1 MSKAD
6 TAAPR
11 RPSVSPTEPS
21 SPPAAVPP
29 GGYEAKIRSL
39 HRTRLAL
46 VYVRQ
51 SSPQQVLHHR
61 ESAARQYGLAH
72 RAVALGWPGERV
84 LVIDD
89 DQGQSGRSAD
99 RRAGFQRLVAEV
111 TLNHVGIVLGLEMSR
126 LARSHK
132 DWHHLFEV
140 CAVFGVLLADEDG
153 VYDPSDPNDRLLLG
167 LKGMISEVEL
177 FTMRSRLER
186 GKLNKA
192 RRGELFV
199 GAPLGYVR
207 LPSGELDL
215 DPDEQVRGGVR
226 MIFDRFEELGSVGAV
241 FRCLRRQG
249 ITLAVRAT
257 KGPNRGQVEQRR
269 PRLGRIYD
277 VLRHPLYAGA
287 YVYGRR
293 PVDPQRQ
300 VSGRSRGGQRSV
312 PMSEWKVLIRDR
324 VPAYITWEGFL
335 ENQERL
341 RRNRQVATAPGVSRR
356 GSALLGGLIVC
367 GGCGWRMQVHY
378 RAHGKSTYRCM
389 RHWQQ
394 GEADA
399 CPGLQAEVVDVVVAK
414 AVLHALEPASL
425 ELSLQAVADLRK
437 ERERLDRHWRQQL
450 GRARSEA
457 EWAERQY
464 RAVEP
469 EHRLVARTLE
479 GRWET
484 ALRELARLQEEYDRF
499 GRQELVAPTELECA
513 RIRSLAEAIPALW
526 QAGGTT
532 DTDRKEILR
541 CLVDKIAVN
550 VQHNSEHVTMM
561 IHWHG
566 GFVSDQE
573 VIRPVRRYDQL
584 RDLDGLMDRLVQL
597 RRAGQSAAGIAER
610 LNREGYRTPKRRTPF
625 TAWVVR
631 QLLHRRKPSIEEA
644 ELAPLGPGEW
654 WLPELARALKMSPL
668 KLRDWVLRGW
678 VQARQTT
685 VQGLWV
691 VRADAEEIQ
700 RLERLQI
707 CSRRGVRSYP
717 KELTTPQ
724 TRENVSAPMEAE
736 DVNQGND
743 RVKSP

>member
-1 MSKAD
+1 MSQPD
-6 TAAPR
+6 TAASR
-11 RPSVSPTEPS
+11 RPSAAPTALP
-21 SPPAAVPP
+21 SPPVAAPLS
-29 GGYEAKIRSL
+29 GYEAKIRSP

-72 RAVALGWPGERV
+72 RAVALGWPEQRV

-99 RRAGFQRLVAEV
+99 GRAGFQRLVTEV

-177 FTMRSRLER
+177 LTMRSRLER
-186 GKLNKA
+186 GKLHKA
-192 RRGELFV
+192 ERGELFV

-257 KGPNRGQVEQRR
+257 KGPNRGQVEQRP
-269 PRLGRIYD
+269 PRLGRLYD

-287 YVYGRR
+287 YAYGRR

-300 VSGRSRGGQRSV
+300 ASGRSRGGQRWV
-312 PMSEWKVLIRDR
+312 PMSQWKVLIRDR
-324 VPAYITWEGFL
+324 VPAYITWEHYL
-335 ENQERL
+335 KNQECL
-341 RRNRQVATAPGVSRR
+341 KRNRQVATAPGVPRR
-356 GSALLGGLIVC
+356 GRALLGGLIVC

-378 RAHGKSTYRCM
+378 RTQGKPTYRCM

-399 CPGLQAEVVDVVVAK
+399 CPGLQAEVVDDVVAA
-414 AVLHALEPASL
+414 AVVQALEPAAL
-425 ELSLQAVADLRK
+425 ELSLQAIDDLRK
-437 ERERLDRHWRQQL
+437 ERERLDRHWQQQL
-450 GRARSEA
+450 ARARAEA
-457 EWAERQY
+457 ERAERQY

-479 GRWET
+479 QRWEM
-484 ALRELARLQEEYDRF
+484 ALRELARLQEDYDRF
-499 GRQELVAPTELECA
+499 GRQEPAALTEQERA

-526 QAGGTT
+526 QAEGTT
-532 DTDRKEILR
+532 DADRKEVLR
-541 CLVDKIAVN
+541 CLVEKVMVD
-550 VQHNSEHVTMM
+550 VQHKSEHVAIK

-566 GFVSDQE
+566 GFISHHE

-584 RDLDGLMDRLVQL
+584 RDRDGLMDRLVEL
-597 RRAGQSAAGIAER
+597 RQAGQSAAGIAEQ
-610 LNREGYRTPKRRTPF
+610 LNREGFRTPKRRTPF

-631 QLLHRRKPSIEEA
+631 QLLHRRKLSTEKA
-644 ELAPLGPGEW
+644 VVGPLGSGEW
-654 WLPELARALKMSPL
+654 WLPDLARALGMRPV

-678 VQARQTT
+678 VQSRQTT
-685 VQGLWV
+685 VRGLWV
-691 VRADAEEIQ
+691 VWADAEELR
-700 RLERLQI
+700 RLERLQA

-724 TRENVSAPMEAE
+724 TRKSDCTPRGEGREQENLSTAHS
-736 DVNQGND
+736 
-743 RVKSP
+743 K